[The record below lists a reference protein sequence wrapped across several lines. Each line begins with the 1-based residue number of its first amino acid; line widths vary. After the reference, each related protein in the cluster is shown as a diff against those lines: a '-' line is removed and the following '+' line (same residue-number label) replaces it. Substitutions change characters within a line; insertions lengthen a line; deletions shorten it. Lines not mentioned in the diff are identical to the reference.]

1 MERGFVLPRIG
12 TAEDPVRIGV
22 LISGGGSGLAALLKH
37 QLQKDCSHKTALVVS
52 NRDDAGGLNHARDN
66 LVDSYVIQ
74 IPEHQDRVA
83 RRLQHEE
90 EIHKHLISSNV
101 ELVVLSGYMR
111 ILSPWFVRQWKGRL
125 VNIHPSLLP
134 SFPGANSHR
143 DVLAAGVD
151 RTGCTVH
158 LVDEG
163 IDSGPILAQRSVNVL
178 PDDSEATLQ
187 DRVKEVEHRLYP
199 ETLDL
204 LCSGQVT
211 L

>member
-1 MERGFVLPRIG
+1 
-12 TAEDPVRIGV
+12 
-22 LISGGGSGLAALLKH
+22 
-37 QLQKDCSHKTALVVS
+37 
-52 NRDDAGGLNHARDN
+52 
-66 LVDSYVIQ
+66 
-74 IPEHQDRVA
+74 
-83 RRLQHEE
+83 
-90 EIHKHLISSNV
+90 
-101 ELVVLSGYMR
+101 
-111 ILSPWFVRQWKGRL
+111 
-125 VNIHPSLLP
+125 LLP